1 MLTVHGKRSPK
12 MRLNLLRS
20 HWNDLDLVWLANCK
34 VVDQTLF
41 YRLGYFAPY
50 LPNTINLLAGINEVP
65 ILVELPPQLIY
76 QESHRVLYSPESF
89 QLKLLSS

>member
-1 MLTVHGKRSPK
+1 MLKFSI
-12 MRLNLLRS
+12 LRS
-20 HWNDLDLVWLANCK
+20 HFNDLDIVWLANCK

-50 LPNTINLLAGINEVP
+50 LPDTINLLAGINEVP

-76 QESHRVLYSPESF
+76 QEDHRVLYSPESF